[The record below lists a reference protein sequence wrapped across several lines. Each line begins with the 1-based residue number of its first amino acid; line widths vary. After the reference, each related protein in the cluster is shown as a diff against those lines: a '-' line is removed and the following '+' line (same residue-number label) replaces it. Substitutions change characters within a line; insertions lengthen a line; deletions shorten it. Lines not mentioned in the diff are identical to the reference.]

1 MSDYKDTLNL
11 PKTSFSMKGN
21 LANKEP
27 MILNKWEKQGI
38 YKKMR
43 EHFAGR
49 DKFILHDGPPYANG
63 NIHVGHAVNKIL
75 KDIIIKSKALSGFDT
90 PYIPTWDC
98 HGLPI
103 ELQVEKKHGKAGQKI
118 DENAFRKECRKY
130 AKKQVELQKT
140 DFKRLGVLS
149 DWDNACLT
157 MNFDYEANMIRTLAK
172 IIENGHLNKGFK
184 PVHWCTAC
192 GSALA
197 EA

>member
-1 MSDYKDTLNL
+1 MNKSHINL
-11 PKTSFSMKGN
+11 PKTEFSMKAN
-21 LANKEP
+21 LPIREP
-27 MILNKWEKQGI
+27 QILELWKKINLYEELRKSRKGEEK
-38 YKKMR
+38 
-43 EHFAGR
+43 FV
-49 DKFILHDGPPYANG
+49 LHDGPPYANG

-118 DENAFRKECRKY
+118 DENAFRKECSKY

-184 PVHWCTAC
+184 PVHW
-192 GSALA
+192 
-197 EA
+197 